1 MVIGFFSF
9 STRQEYYTFPAFPAL
24 ALLAG
29 VGLARGEK
37 ENSRWVTAGQG
48 LLAFVGV
55 AVGAALGCLLWLSR
69 NAAPAA
75 DISQTLTQNPENYKL
90 ALGHMSDLTVEA
102 FAVLRVPAAGAALSL
117 SVGFLA
123 AFILR
128 RKRRATQAGLLTA
141 VTVACFIYFAHM
153 ALGVFNPYLSSQ
165 PLAMAIKR
173 RLAPG
178 DMVVI
183 NGEYQG
189 GSSIGFYL
197 PQKVLLLNG
206 RMTGLEFG
214 SYYPD
219 APPVFIGD
227 GEIAQL
233 WSGERRVFLFT
244 HDGDFEKVRRVIQ
257 GEMFQVAAAGEKSVY
272 SNRP

>member
-1 MVIGFFSF
+1 LWI
-9 STRQEYYTFPAFPAL
+9 
-24 ALLAG
+24 
-29 VGLARGEK
+29 
-37 ENSRWVTAGQG
+37 SRHV
-48 LLAFVGV
+48 
-55 AVGAALGCLLWLSR
+55 
-69 NAAPAA
+69 APAA
-75 DISQTLTQNPENYKL
+75 DISQALTNNPDNYRL

-117 SVGFLA
+117 TIGFVA

-128 RKRRATQAGLLTA
+128 LKYRSMRASLLTA
-141 VTVACFIYFAHM
+141 ASIACFIYFAHK

-165 PLAMAIKR
+165 PLATAIKQ

-178 DMVVI
+178 DLVVI
-183 NGEYQG
+183 NGEFQA

-214 SYYPD
+214 SHYPD

-227 GEIAQL
+227 SEIAHL
-233 WSGERRVFLFT
+233 WQGHQRVFLFT
-244 HDGDFEKVRRVIQ
+244 RDSDFEKVRCVIK
-257 GEMFQVAAAGEKSVY
+257 GEMFQLADAGEKSIY